1 MSTPKPEKTSAEK
14 DRAPKPRRSG
24 RLSQV
29 RGAFACVMNFL
40 DRDVWD
46 LELTGLP
53 LIQRKLVKAAQ
64 IVLLVFKGFRNDEC
78 ALHASSLTFMTL
90 LSFIPT
96 LALAISLVRAVS
108 YDDSLRDK
116 TKDFV
121 RSIIVEQTQTQ
132 AKPASSAA
140 TNTVPAATT
149 AVAGVATNAAAATA
163 VANLPA
169 SASTVAVASSQGV
182 ITLEKLEELI
192 DTGFD
197 TVEALNF
204 GALGGIGL
212 IFLVWTV
219 IAVLSDVESA
229 FNRVWGVVEQRPLAR
244 KFTDYLSVLII
255 CPLLGVAASSLPVVG
270 VLEAKMNA
278 ADNSFF
284 LSSMAGVPVIRVA
297 WVLFL
302 LTLAFAFLLK
312 FAPNTKVKAF
322 PSIAGG
328 FVAAIGF
335 AVWLK
340 ICLALQ
346 IGVAKYSTF
355 FGSFAMVPILLSW
368 VYVSWEILL
377 FGAEVASAVQNVET
391 YKVELGWK
399 DANFR
404 ARIYLAAALLREAV
418 SGLAT
423 GDGLLDL
430 AVFNRRHRIAVRLVR
445 SVAYELSVAGVLVE
459 TAKDS
464 NCFAVRKDLGRM
476 TLGDLL
482 DLFVDVGVRPEG
494 LGLSNLAT
502 SKAVKDEF
510 AKAFGKGLSIRLAD
524 LPPNVLEALPVK
536 P

>member
-1 MSTPKPEKTSAEK
+1 MSTPEPEKTSAAK
-14 DRAPKPRRSG
+14 DRAPKPAPAR
-24 RLSQV
+24 
-29 RGAFACVMNFL
+29 RGAKVRDSFARLANFVA
-40 DRDVWD
+40 RDVWD

-53 LIQRKLVKAAQ
+53 LIKRTLVKAAR
-64 IVLLVFKGFRNDEC
+64 IVLLVTKGFKNDEC

-121 RSIIVEQTQTQ
+121 RSIIVEQTKGKS
-132 AKPASSAA
+132 APAAA
-140 TNTVPAATT
+140 TNAVPGD
-149 AVAGVATNAAAATA
+149 AVAAAATA
-163 VANLPA
+163 TNAASATAVVILPA
-169 SASTVAVASSQGV
+169 SGSTVAVASSQGV
-182 ITLEKLEELI
+182 ITLEKLDELI

-197 TVEALNF
+197 TVEGLDF

-212 IFLVWTV
+212 IFLIWTV

-270 VLEAKMNA
+270 VLEAKMSA
-278 ADNSFF
+278 ADSRFF
-284 LSSMAGVPVIRVA
+284 LSSMAGVPVIRVG

-430 AVFNRRHRIAVRLVR
+430 ADFNRRHRIAARLLR

-464 NCFAVRKDLGRM
+464 NCFAVRKDLSRM

-482 DLFVDVGVRPEG
+482 DLLVDIGVRPEG
-494 LGLSNLAT
+494 LGLARLAT
-502 SKAVKDEF
+502 SKAVRDEF
-510 AKAFGKGLSIRLAD
+510 TKAFGEGLSIRIAD
-524 LPPNVLEALPVK
+524 LPPNVLEASTVK

>member
-1 MSTPKPEKTSAEK
+1 MSTPEPEKTSAAK
-14 DRAPKPRRSG
+14 DRAPKPAPAR
-24 RLSQV
+24 
-29 RGAFACVMNFL
+29 RGAKVRDSFARLANFVA
-40 DRDVWD
+40 RDVWD

-53 LIQRKLVKAAQ
+53 LIKRTLVKAAR
-64 IVLLVFKGFRNDEC
+64 IVLLVTKGFKNDEC

-108 YDDSLRDK
+108 YDESLRVK

-121 RSIIVEQTQTQ
+121 RSIIVEQT
-132 AKPASSAA
+132 KPEAA
-140 TNTVPAATT
+140 AGTNDLGSVST
-149 AVAGVATNAAAATA
+149 ATNAASAFA
-163 VANLPA
+163 VAILP
-169 SASTVAVASSQGV
+169 SPGSTVAVASTQGV
-182 ITLEKLEELI
+182 ITLEKLDELI

-197 TVEALNF
+197 TVEGLDF

-212 IFLVWTV
+212 IFLIWTV

-244 KFTDYLSVLII
+244 KVTDYLSVLII

-270 VLEAKMNA
+270 VLEAKMSA
-278 ADNSFF
+278 ADSRFF
-284 LSSMAGVPVIRVA
+284 LSSMAGVPVIRVG

-430 AVFNRRHRIAVRLVR
+430 TDFNRRHRIAARLLR

-464 NCFAVRKDLGRM
+464 NCFAVRKDLSRM

-482 DLFVDVGVRPEG
+482 DLLVDIGVRPEG
-494 LGLSNLAT
+494 LGLARLAT
-502 SKAVKDEF
+502 SKAVRDEF
-510 AKAFGKGLSIRLAD
+510 TKAFGEGLSIRIAD
-524 LPPNVLEALPVK
+524 FPPNVLEASTVK

>member
-1 MSTPKPEKTSAEK
+1 MSTPKPEKSST
-14 DRAPKPRRSG
+14 APHRGSRRT
-24 RLSQV
+24 
-29 RGAFACVMNFL
+29 GAFASVHGLLSRVANFFV
-40 DRDVWD
+40 RDVWD

-53 LIQRKLVKAAQ
+53 RLKRALVKTAR
-64 IVLLVFKGFRNDEC
+64 IVLLVAKGFRNDEC

-108 YDDSLRDK
+108 YDDSLRDR

-121 RSIIVEQTQTQ
+121 RSMIVEQTQ
-132 AKPASSAA
+132 PEAA
-140 TNTVPAATT
+140 TNGVPPE
-149 AVAGVATNAAAATA
+149 AGASAAAATNA
-163 VANLPA
+163 PVTEVASISPPAGLPA
-169 SASTVAVASSQGV
+169 AAVPAQGV
-182 ITLEKLEELI
+182 ITIGKIEELI

-197 TVEALNF
+197 TVEGLNF

-212 IFLVWTV
+212 IFLLWTV
-219 IAVLSDVESA
+219 IAVLGDVESA
-229 FNRVWGVVEQRPLAR
+229 FNRVWGVVEQRTFAR

-270 VLEAKMNA
+270 VLEEKMNA
-278 ADNSFF
+278 ADKSFF

-302 LTLAFAFLLK
+302 LTLAFAFLIK
-312 FAPNTKVKAF
+312 FAPNTKVKAV
-322 PSIAGG
+322 PALAGG

-391 YKVELGWK
+391 FKVELGWK

-404 ARIYLAAALLREAV
+404 ARLYLAAALLREAAG
-418 SGLAT
+418 GLAR
-423 GDGLLDL
+423 GDGLIDL
-430 AVFNRRHRIAVRLVR
+430 VDFNRRHRVAARLVR
-445 SVAYELSVAGVLVE
+445 SVAYQLTVAGVLVE

-464 NCFAVRKDLGRM
+464 NCYAVRKDLNRM

-482 DLFVDVGVRPEG
+482 NLFVDIGVAPEG
-494 LGLSNLAT
+494 LGLAGLAT
-502 SKAVKDEF
+502 SKAVEDEF
-510 AKAFGKGLSIRLAD
+510 ASAFGEGLSIRIAD
-524 LPPNVLEALPVK
+524 LPQNLLRATPVK

>member
-1 MSTPKPEKTSAEK
+1 MSTPEPEKTSAAK
-14 DRAPKPRRSG
+14 DRAPKPAPAR
-24 RLSQV
+24 
-29 RGAFACVMNFL
+29 RGAKVRDSFARLANFVA
-40 DRDVWD
+40 RDVWD

-53 LIQRKLVKAAQ
+53 LIKRTLVKAAR
-64 IVLLVFKGFRNDEC
+64 IVLLVTKGFKNDEC

-121 RSIIVEQTQTQ
+121 RSIIVEQT
-132 AKPASSAA
+132 KPEAA
-140 TNTVPAATT
+140 AGTNDLGSVST
-149 AVAGVATNAAAATA
+149 ATNAASAFA
-163 VANLPA
+163 VAILP
-169 SASTVAVASSQGV
+169 SPGSTVAVASTQGV
-182 ITLEKLEELI
+182 ITLEKLDELI

-197 TVEALNF
+197 TVEGLDF

-212 IFLVWTV
+212 IFLIWTV

-270 VLEAKMNA
+270 VLEAKMSA

-430 AVFNRRHRIAVRLVR
+430 TDFNRRHRVAVRLVR

-464 NCFAVRKDLGRM
+464 NCFAVRKDLSRM

-482 DLFVDVGVRPEG
+482 DLLVDIGVRPEG
-494 LGLSNLAT
+494 LGLARLAT
-502 SKAVKDEF
+502 SKAVRDEF
-510 AKAFGKGLSIRLAD
+510 TKAFGEGLSIRIAD
-524 LPPNVLEALPVK
+524 FPPNVLEASTVK

>member
-1 MSTPKPEKTSAEK
+1 MSTPEPEKTSAAK
-14 DRAPKPRRSG
+14 DRAPKPAPAR
-24 RLSQV
+24 
-29 RGAFACVMNFL
+29 RGAKVRDSFARLANFVA
-40 DRDVWD
+40 RDVWD

-53 LIQRKLVKAAQ
+53 LIKRTLVKAAR
-64 IVLLVFKGFRNDEC
+64 IVLLVAKGFKNDEC

-121 RSIIVEQTQTQ
+121 RSIIVEQT
-132 AKPASSAA
+132 KPEAA
-140 TNTVPAATT
+140 AGTNDLGSVST
-149 AVAGVATNAAAATA
+149 ATNAASAFA
-163 VANLPA
+163 VAILP
-169 SASTVAVASSQGV
+169 SPGSTVAVASTQGV
-182 ITLEKLEELI
+182 ITLEKLDELI

-197 TVEALNF
+197 TVEGLDF

-212 IFLVWTV
+212 IFLIWTV

-270 VLEAKMNA
+270 VLEAKMSA

-430 AVFNRRHRIAVRLVR
+430 ADFNRRHRIAARLLR

-464 NCFAVRKDLGRM
+464 NCFAVRKDLSRM

-482 DLFVDVGVRPEG
+482 DLLVDIGVRPEG
-494 LGLSNLAT
+494 LGLARLAT
-502 SKAVKDEF
+502 SKAVRDEF
-510 AKAFGKGLSIRLAD
+510 TKAFGEGLSIRIAD
-524 LPPNVLEALPVK
+524 FPPNVLEASTVK

>member
-1 MSTPKPEKTSAEK
+1 MSTPEPEKTSAAK
-14 DRAPKPRRSG
+14 DRAPKPAPAR
-24 RLSQV
+24 
-29 RGAFACVMNFL
+29 RGAKVRDSFARLANFVA
-40 DRDVWD
+40 RDVWD

-53 LIQRKLVKAAQ
+53 LIKRTLVKAAR
-64 IVLLVFKGFRNDEC
+64 IVLLVTKGFKNDEC

-121 RSIIVEQTQTQ
+121 RSIIVEQT
-132 AKPASSAA
+132 KPEAA
-140 TNTVPAATT
+140 AGTNDLGSVST
-149 AVAGVATNAAAATA
+149 ATNAASAFA
-163 VANLPA
+163 VAILP
-169 SASTVAVASSQGV
+169 SPGSTVAVASTQGV
-182 ITLEKLEELI
+182 ITLEKLDELI

-197 TVEALNF
+197 TVEGLDF

-212 IFLVWTV
+212 IFLIWTV

-270 VLEAKMNA
+270 VLEAKMSA
-278 ADNSFF
+278 ADSRFF

-430 AVFNRRHRIAVRLVR
+430 ADFNRRHRIAARLLR

-464 NCFAVRKDLGRM
+464 NCFAVRKDLSRM

-482 DLFVDVGVRPEG
+482 DLLVDIGVRPEG
-494 LGLSNLAT
+494 LGLARLAT
-502 SKAVKDEF
+502 SKAVRDEF
-510 AKAFGKGLSIRLAD
+510 TKAFGEGLSIRIAD
-524 LPPNVLEALPVK
+524 FPPNVLEASTVK

>member
-1 MSTPKPEKTSAEK
+1 MSTPEPEKTSAAK
-14 DRAPKPRRSG
+14 DRAPKPAPAR
-24 RLSQV
+24 
-29 RGAFACVMNFL
+29 RGAKVRDSFARLANFVA
-40 DRDVWD
+40 RDVWD

-53 LIQRKLVKAAQ
+53 LIKRTLVKAAR
-64 IVLLVFKGFRNDEC
+64 IVLLVTKGFKNDEC

-121 RSIIVEQTQTQ
+121 RSIIVEQT
-132 AKPASSAA
+132 KPEAA
-140 TNTVPAATT
+140 AGTNDLGSVST
-149 AVAGVATNAAAATA
+149 ATNAASAFA
-163 VANLPA
+163 VAILP
-169 SASTVAVASSQGV
+169 SPGSTVAVASTQGV
-182 ITLEKLEELI
+182 ITLEKLDELI

-197 TVEALNF
+197 TVEGLDF

-212 IFLVWTV
+212 IFLIWTV

-270 VLEAKMNA
+270 VLEAKMSA

-430 AVFNRRHRIAVRLVR
+430 ADFNRRHRIAARLLR

-464 NCFAVRKDLGRM
+464 NCFAVRKDLSRM

-482 DLFVDVGVRPEG
+482 DLLVDIGVRPEG
-494 LGLSNLAT
+494 LGLARLAT
-502 SKAVKDEF
+502 SKAVRDEF
-510 AKAFGKGLSIRLAD
+510 TKAFGEGLSIRIAD
-524 LPPNVLEALPVK
+524 FPPNVLEASTVK

>member
-1 MSTPKPEKTSAEK
+1 MAMPDPEKPSAAS
-14 DRAPKPRRSG
+14 DRAPRQAGLFAP
-24 RLSQV
+24 V
-29 RGAFACVMNFL
+29 RGGFSRLAGFL
-40 DRDVWD
+40 ARDVWD

-53 LIQRKLVKAAQ
+53 RLKRALVKTAR
-64 IVLLVFKGFRNDEC
+64 IVLLVVKGFKNDEC

-96 LALAISLVRAVS
+96 LALAVSLVRAVS
-108 YDDSLRDK
+108 YDDSLRVK

-121 RSIIVEQTQTQ
+121 RSMIVEQT
-132 AKPASSAA
+132 KPEAAARTNAVDAGSAA
-140 TNTVPAATT
+140 ST
-149 AVAGVATNAAAATA
+149 ATNAAAADA
-163 VANLPA
+163 VVISPSPGSN
-169 SASTVAVASSQGV
+169 VAVASTQGV
-182 ITLEKLEELI
+182 ITLEKLDELI

-197 TVEALNF
+197 TVEGLDF

-212 IFLVWTV
+212 IFLIWTV
-219 IAVLSDVESA
+219 IAVLGDVESA
-229 FNRVWGVVEQRPLAR
+229 FNRVWGVMEQRPLAR

-270 VLEAKMNA
+270 VLEAKMSA
-278 ADNSFF
+278 ADSRFF
-284 LSSMAGVPVIRVA
+284 LSSMAGVPVIRVG

-430 AVFNRRHRIAVRLVR
+430 ADFNRRHRVAARLLR

-464 NCFAVRKDLGRM
+464 NCFAVRKDLSRM

-482 DLFVDVGVRPEG
+482 DLLVDIGVRPEG
-494 LGLSNLAT
+494 LGLARLAT

-510 AKAFGKGLSIRLAD
+510 TRAFGTGLSIRIAD
-524 LPPNVLEALPVK
+524 LPPNVLEASTVK

>member
-1 MSTPKPEKTSAEK
+1 MSTPEPEKTSAAK
-14 DRAPKPRRSG
+14 DRAPKPAPAR
-24 RLSQV
+24 
-29 RGAFACVMNFL
+29 RGAKVRDSFARLANFVA
-40 DRDVWD
+40 RDVWD

-53 LIQRKLVKAAQ
+53 LIKRTLVKAAR
-64 IVLLVFKGFRNDEC
+64 IVLLVTKGFKNDEC

-121 RSIIVEQTQTQ
+121 RSIIVEQT
-132 AKPASSAA
+132 KPEAA
-140 TNTVPAATT
+140 AGTNDLGSVST
-149 AVAGVATNAAAATA
+149 ATNAASAFA
-163 VANLPA
+163 VAILP
-169 SASTVAVASSQGV
+169 SPGSTVAVASTQGV
-182 ITLEKLEELI
+182 ITLEKLDELI

-197 TVEALNF
+197 TVEGLDF

-212 IFLVWTV
+212 IFLIWTV

-270 VLEAKMNA
+270 VLEAKMSA
-278 ADNSFF
+278 ADSRFF
-284 LSSMAGVPVIRVA
+284 LSSMAGVPVIRVG

-430 AVFNRRHRIAVRLVR
+430 ADFNRRHRIAARLLR

-464 NCFAVRKDLGRM
+464 NCFAVRKDLSRM

-482 DLFVDVGVRPEG
+482 DLLVDIGVRPEG
-494 LGLSNLAT
+494 LGLARLAT
-502 SKAVKDEF
+502 SKAVRDEF
-510 AKAFGKGLSIRLAD
+510 TKAFGEGLSIRIAD
-524 LPPNVLEALPVK
+524 FPPNVLEASTVK

>member
-1 MSTPKPEKTSAEK
+1 MSMPEPEKPSAASA
-14 DRAPKPRRSG
+14 RAPRQAGLFAP
-24 RLSQV
+24 V
-29 RGAFACVMNFL
+29 RGGFSRLAEFL
-40 DRDVWD
+40 ARDVWD

-53 LIQRKLVKAAQ
+53 RLKRALVKTAR
-64 IVLLVFKGFRNDEC
+64 IVLLVAKGFKNDEC

-108 YDDSLRDK
+108 YDESLRVK

-121 RSIIVEQTQTQ
+121 RSMIVEQT
-132 AKPASSAA
+132 KPEAAAGRNAVDVGSAA
-140 TNTVPAATT
+140 STATNVAAS
-149 AVAGVATNAAAATA
+149 AVAI
-163 VANLPA
+163 LP
-169 SASTVAVASSQGV
+169 SPGSTVAVASTQGV
-182 ITLEKLEELI
+182 ITLEKLDELI

-197 TVEALNF
+197 TVEGLDF

-212 IFLVWTV
+212 IFLIWTV

-270 VLEAKMNA
+270 VLEAKMSA
-278 ADNSFF
+278 ADSRFF
-284 LSSMAGVPVIRVA
+284 LSSMAGVPVIRVG

-430 AVFNRRHRIAVRLVR
+430 TDFNRRHRVAVRLVR
-445 SVAYELSVAGVLVE
+445 SVAYELCVAGVLVE

-464 NCFAVRKDLGRM
+464 NCFAVRKDLSRM

-482 DLFVDVGVRPEG
+482 ELLVDSGVRPEG
-494 LGLSNLAT
+494 LGLSKLAT
-502 SKAVKDEF
+502 SKALKTEF
-510 AKAFGKGLSIRLAD
+510 AKAFGEGLSIRLAD
-524 LPPNVLEALPVK
+524 LPPNALEASPVK

>member
-1 MSTPKPEKTSAEK
+1 MSMPEPEKPSAASG
-14 DRAPKPRRSG
+14 RAPRQAGLFAP
-24 RLSQV
+24 V
-29 RGAFACVMNFL
+29 RGGFSRLAEFL
-40 DRDVWD
+40 ARDVWD

-53 LIQRKLVKAAQ
+53 RLKRALVKTAR
-64 IVLLVFKGFRNDEC
+64 IVLLVAKGFRNDEC

-108 YDDSLRDK
+108 YDESLRVK

-121 RSIIVEQTQTQ
+121 RSMIVEQT
-132 AKPASSAA
+132 KPEAAAGRNAVDVGSAA
-140 TNTVPAATT
+140 STATNVAAS
-149 AVAGVATNAAAATA
+149 AVAI
-163 VANLPA
+163 LP
-169 SASTVAVASSQGV
+169 SPGSTVAVASTQGV
-182 ITLEKLEELI
+182 ITLEKLDELI

-197 TVEALNF
+197 TVEGLDF

-212 IFLVWTV
+212 IFLIWTV

-270 VLEAKMNA
+270 VLEAKMSA
-278 ADNSFF
+278 ADSRFF
-284 LSSMAGVPVIRVA
+284 LSSMAGVPVIRVG

-430 AVFNRRHRIAVRLVR
+430 ADFNRRHRIAARLLR

-464 NCFAVRKDLGRM
+464 NCFAVRKDLSRM

-482 DLFVDVGVRPEG
+482 DLLVDIGVRPEG
-494 LGLSNLAT
+494 LGLARLAT
-502 SKAVKDEF
+502 SKAVRDEF
-510 AKAFGKGLSIRLAD
+510 TKAFGEGLSIRIAD
-524 LPPNVLEALPVK
+524 FPPNVLEASTVK

>member
-1 MSTPKPEKTSAEK
+1 MSMPEPEKPSAAK
-14 DRAPKPRRSG
+14 DRAPKPAPAR
-24 RLSQV
+24 
-29 RGAFACVMNFL
+29 RGAKVRDSFARLANFVA
-40 DRDVWD
+40 RDVWD

-53 LIQRKLVKAAQ
+53 LIKRTLVKAAR
-64 IVLLVFKGFRNDEC
+64 IVLLVTKGFKNDEC

-121 RSIIVEQTQTQ
+121 RSIIVEQT
-132 AKPASSAA
+132 KPEAA
-140 TNTVPAATT
+140 AGTNDLGSVST
-149 AVAGVATNAAAATA
+149 ATNAASAFA
-163 VANLPA
+163 VAILP
-169 SASTVAVASSQGV
+169 SPGSTVAVASTQGV
-182 ITLEKLEELI
+182 ITLEKLDELI

-197 TVEALNF
+197 TVEGLDF

-212 IFLVWTV
+212 IFLIWTV

-270 VLEAKMNA
+270 VLEAKMSA

-430 AVFNRRHRIAVRLVR
+430 TDFNRRHRIAARLLR

-464 NCFAVRKDLGRM
+464 NCFAVRKDLSRM

-482 DLFVDVGVRPEG
+482 DLLVDIGVRPEG
-494 LGLSNLAT
+494 LGLARLAT
-502 SKAVKDEF
+502 SKAVRDEF
-510 AKAFGKGLSIRLAD
+510 TKAFGEGLSIRIAD
-524 LPPNVLEALPVK
+524 FPPNVLEASTVK

>member
-1 MSTPKPEKTSAEK
+1 MSTPEPEKTSAAK
-14 DRAPKPRRSG
+14 DRAPKPAPAR
-24 RLSQV
+24 
-29 RGAFACVMNFL
+29 RGAKVRDSFARLANFVA
-40 DRDVWD
+40 RDVWD

-53 LIQRKLVKAAQ
+53 LIKRTLVKAAR
-64 IVLLVFKGFRNDEC
+64 IVLLVAKGFRNDEC

-108 YDDSLRDK
+108 YDESLRVK

-121 RSIIVEQTQTQ
+121 RSIIVEQT
-132 AKPASSAA
+132 KPEAA
-140 TNTVPAATT
+140 AGTNDLGSVST
-149 AVAGVATNAAAATA
+149 ATNAASAFA
-163 VANLPA
+163 VAILP
-169 SASTVAVASSQGV
+169 SPGSTVAVASTQGV
-182 ITLEKLEELI
+182 ITLEKLDELI

-197 TVEALNF
+197 TVEGLDF

-212 IFLVWTV
+212 IFLIWTV

-270 VLEAKMNA
+270 VLEAKMSA

-284 LSSMAGVPVIRVA
+284 LSSMAGVPVIRVG

-430 AVFNRRHRIAVRLVR
+430 ADFNRRHRIAARLLR

-464 NCFAVRKDLGRM
+464 NCFAVRKDLSRM

-482 DLFVDVGVRPEG
+482 DLLVDIGVRPEG
-494 LGLSNLAT
+494 LGLARLAT
-502 SKAVKDEF
+502 SKAVRDEF
-510 AKAFGKGLSIRLAD
+510 TKAFGEGLSIRIAD
-524 LPPNVLEALPVK
+524 FPPNVLEASTVK